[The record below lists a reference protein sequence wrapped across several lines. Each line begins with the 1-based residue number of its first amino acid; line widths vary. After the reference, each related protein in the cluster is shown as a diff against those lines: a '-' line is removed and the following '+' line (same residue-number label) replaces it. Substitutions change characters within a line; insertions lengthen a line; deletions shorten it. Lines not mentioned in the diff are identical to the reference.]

1 MKRITFTA
9 ANALIIIILLLIRD
23 PRIRLQEEQLQIR
36 LNRDWGYSSG
46 TGKVQGTFSIRSS
59 GPDDLSRVVFYID
72 DQILGE
78 VSEPPYNLRFKTDDY
93 PLGVHQIHA
102 TGFTDAGAELSSNV
116 IRKEFVPAGEG
127 WEFVMNIIIPIGVI
141 ILIAVGLS
149 VGVPLLTKKG
159 KKENL
164 PPGAP
169 RNYGHY
175 GGAICRKCD
184 RPFSRHI
191 YGLNLVTHK
200 YDRCPYCGKWSLV
213 RRASKGELDAAE
225 AAEIEAS
232 QAGAFTPEVSE
243 EDQLRK
249 QLDDSRYENP

>member
-1 MKRITFTA
+1 MKRITFMA
-9 ANALIIIILLLIRD
+9 ANALLIITLLFTRD
-23 PRIRLQEEQLQIR
+23 TQNRLQAEPLQIR

-59 GPDDLSRVVFYID
+59 GPEDLSRVVFYLD

-78 VSEPPYNLRFKTDDY
+78 VSEPPYNLRFNTDVY
-93 PLGVHQIHA
+93 PLGAHKIHA
-102 TGFTDAGAELSSNV
+102 AGYTNTGAELSSDV
-116 IRKEFVPAGEG
+116 IKVEFVTAGEG
-127 WEFVMNIIIPIGVI
+127 WQFVMNIILPIGVI

-149 VGVPLLTKKG
+149 VGIPLITGKG
-159 KKENL
+159 KKEKL

-169 RNYGHY
+169 RNYGYY
-175 GGAICRKCD
+175 GGAICPKCD

-191 YGLNLVTHK
+191 YGLNLGTHK
-200 YDRCPYCGKWSLV
+200 FDRCPYCGKWSLV

-225 AAEIEAS
+225 AAEIDAA

-243 EDQLRK
+243 EDQLRQ
-249 QLDDSRYENP
+249 QLDESRYED